1 MITCPKC
8 GFKNN
13 QSQATACPKCGLIY
27 AKFQKVR
34 THKSIEQALSDSFSK
49 AMPSELEEESRF
61 ADFESQKDQDSY
73 SAIVFLSGFF
83 NIFAGLLGIIWIAGI
98 VVFWSF
104 LSSTQYLQGFQKI
117 IVTLFFAMFSFLP
130 IAMYASISG
139 ALKLGKDIA
148 DNTRATR
155 NYLAHLTKIKNR

>member
-1 MITCPKC
+1 MINCPKC
-8 GFKNN
+8 GFKND
-13 QSQATACPKCGLIY
+13 QQQATNCPKCGLIY
-27 AKFQKVR
+27 AKFQK
-34 THKSIEQALSDSFSK
+34 TQAHKSIEQTLSDSFSN
-49 AMPSELEEESRF
+49 AMPSEYKEESRF

-83 NIFAGLLGIIWIAGI
+83 NIFAGLLGIIWVAGI
-98 VVFWSF
+98 IVFWSF
-104 LSSTQYLQGFQKI
+104 LSSTQYFQGSPKV

-155 NYLAHLTKIKNR
+155 NYLAHLTKTKNK